1 MTAVP
6 DEISRHNGFPGT
18 SERGRWDQTI
28 IRTTLALAVVASFVV
43 YRPDRNLP
51 FDFIDFSEFLPLLES
66 NESFWGRFSSLTSYY
81 GGHGRLNLLGYASIA
96 VKWDLWGS
104 YSPGWQWARF
114 ITMWLVILM
123 LYGMLRRLRVNM
135 WGSLAGASLLL
146 FSPPAIDGWTR
157 LTMAE
162 PIGTV
167 LLLAGCHLALQ
178 PVDSGSSRWRAI
190 AFGCVCA
197 TMMLLKEMMVATLV
211 LPVLLLAIEYPGR
224 RETRSRIKS
233 FFAAALVSVLL
244 AGTPVVLT
252 MMRATGDA
260 YTTAFGH
267 DLRSGGDL
275 LANWLLG
282 LLPLSPGTALPAYL
296 IGLALITIL
305 ALYAGGWALQLRAPY
320 PTRARLLLGVAIGF
334 PLLGALTYLPWPSY
348 NRFYSIPYLAGGA
361 ILAGVALSEFTSRS
375 RPIRSLAIGSW
386 VVLLFFGGADAAA
399 QARRQAARQ
408 QINAELVRR
417 VGATWTPSDTVLV
430 ATDQET
436 PAAWQGIGPTLERYG
451 KALGHAMPT
460 IQNAPCQAARDQA
473 RGGTTGVLFFHSLC
487 PLDAAGAGLA
497 RTYRILRLPS
507 FRLETDSI
515 RVDFAIGRGR
525 APSRSGDG
533 D

>member
-1 MTAVP
+1 
-6 DEISRHNGFPGT
+6 
-18 SERGRWDQTI
+18 
-28 IRTTLALAVVASFVV
+28 
-43 YRPDRNLP
+43 
-51 FDFIDFSEFLPLLES
+51 
-66 NESFWGRFSSLTSYY
+66 
-81 GGHGRLNLLGYASIA
+81 
-96 VKWDLWGS
+96 
-104 YSPGWQWARF
+104 
-114 ITMWLVILM
+114 LV
-123 LYGMLRRLRVNM
+123 
-135 WGSLAGASLLL
+135 
-146 FSPPAIDGWTR
+146 
-157 LTMAE
+157 
-162 PIGTV
+162 
-167 LLLAGCHLALQ
+167 
-178 PVDSGSSRWRAI
+178 
-190 AFGCVCA
+190 
-197 TMMLLKEMMVATLV
+197 
-211 LPVLLLAIEYPGR
+211 LAIEYPGR

-252 MMRATGDA
+252 MMRAAGDA
-260 YTTAFGH
+260 YTTAFGR

-275 LANWLLG
+275 FANWLLG

-305 ALYAGGWALQLRAPY
+305 ALYAGGWALQLRAPD
-320 PTRARLLLGVAIGF
+320 PTRARLLLGVAVGF
-334 PLLGALTYLPWPSY
+334 PLLGALTYLPWPAY

-361 ILAGVALSEFTSRS
+361 ILAGVAVSEFTSRS

-386 VVLLFFGGADAAA
+386 VALLLFGGADAAA

-417 VGATWTPSDTVLV
+417 VGATWTPSDTILV